1 MSKTIPETMIAAVP
15 SEPGGPEVLQ
25 AKALPTPR
33 AGPGE
38 VLIAVEAAALN
49 WADILERRGDYPG
62 WAPKPTEVMGL
73 EVAGKIAEVGAD
85 VSDWK
90 IGDEVCALLAGG
102 GYAEYCVA
110 PAPQVLRVPK
120 GMPMAQAAAIPEAF
134 CTVWTNLFQRG
145 HLSAGESVLI
155 HGGASGIGTTAIILA
170 HAFGAQVFATAGTDA
185 KCRRCEELGAEK
197 AINYK
202 TEDFAEAVRNLTG
215 GKGVD
220 VILDM
225 VGADYIQRDLDLL
238 EMEGRLVSVGTLGSP
253 EVALNLAAV
262 LLKRLTITGSTLRSR
277 SIEEKGALMKAV
289 HDNTWSLLEN
299 GTITPVV
306 DSTFP
311 LDRAADAHRR
321 MENREQTGKIILT
334 MG

>member
-1 MSKTIPETMIAAVP
+1 MSKTIPETMMAAVP
-15 SEPGGPEVLQ
+15 TEAGGPEVLQ
-25 AKALPTPR
+25 AKALPTPK
-33 AGPGE
+33 AASGE

-73 EVAGKIAEVGAD
+73 EVAGKIAEIGAG
-85 VSDWK
+85 VTDWK

-102 GYAEYCVA
+102 GYAQYCVA
-110 PAPQVLRVPK
+110 PALQVLPVPK
-120 GMPMAQAAAIPEAF
+120 GMSMAQAAAIPEAF

-145 HLSAGESVLI
+145 HLSSGESVLI
-155 HGGASGIGTTAIILA
+155 HGGASGIGTTAILLA
-170 HAFGAQVFATAGTDA
+170 RAFGARVFATAGTDE
-185 KCRRCEELGAEK
+185 KCRRCEEIGAEK

-202 TEDFAEAVRNLTG
+202 TEDFTEAVRNLTD

-220 VILDM
+220 VVLDM

-238 EMEGRLVSVGTLGSP
+238 KMEGRLVSVGTLGSP
-253 EVALNLAAV
+253 ETNLNLAAL

-277 SIEEKGALMKAV
+277 SIEEKGALLKAV
-289 HDNTWSLLEN
+289 YDNTWPLLED
-299 GTITPVV
+299 GTVTPVV

-311 LDRAADAHRR
+311 LESAADAHRR